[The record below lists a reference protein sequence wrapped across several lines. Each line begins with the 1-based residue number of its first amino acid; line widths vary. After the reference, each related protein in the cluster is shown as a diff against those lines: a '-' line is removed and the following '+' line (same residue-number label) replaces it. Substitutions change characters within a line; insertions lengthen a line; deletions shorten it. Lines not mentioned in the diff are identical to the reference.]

1 MACLAVSTVVA
12 FADSLT
18 GDEFPLIVCYLP
30 SIMVI
35 CWVGQPTLS
44 ASLATGCSTWWLIDD
59 FVILG
64 HGTITNAELWT
75 AATHFVFFQVVI
87 GVLIRLHA
95 ALEREKALACT
106 DGLTGLANSRE
117 FRDQANRELN
127 RAQRICAPVSV
138 VYLDCDNFKQV
149 NDTRGHCEGDRLL
162 KEVGTAMRE
171 GIRATDVAARMGGDE
186 FAILMPSTTRDEAEV
201 VVQRIRERLSSLSN
215 FNEWPVTF
223 SIGVIVYQS
232 IPDSVDEMIRGAD
245 NLMYEV
251 KRDQKDAVAYKL
263 CV

>member
-1 MACLAVSTVVA
+1 MACLAFSTLVAVV
-12 FADSLT
+12 DYQT

-35 CWVGQPTLS
+35 CWVGQLTLS
-44 ASLATGCSTWWLIDD
+44 AALATGCSTGWLIDD

-64 HGTITNAELWT
+64 HGTITNAQLWT

-87 GVLIRLHA
+87 VVLIRLHA
-95 ALEREKALACT
+95 ALEREKAMART
-106 DGLTGLANSRE
+106 DGLTGLANSRA
-117 FRDQANRELN
+117 FREQASRELS
-127 RAQRICAPVSV
+127 RAQRMYAPVSV

-149 NDTRGHCEGDRLL
+149 NDTMGHCEGDRLL
-162 KEVGTAMRE
+162 REVGTAMQE
-171 GIRATDVAARMGGDE
+171 GIRGTDVAARMGGDE

-201 VVQRIRERLSSLSN
+201 VVQRIRERLLSLSASH
-215 FNEWPVTF
+215 EWPVTF